1 MSAPPPG
8 PPDLS
13 IEPAHRDNLRGLT
26 WILFSVIASSAMSV
40 AVRPVSLEVD
50 SRMVVMLRAGITCGL
65 LLVAIPLI
73 WRYRDRMRFS
83 RPRDHLIRGALIAF
97 STHLGF
103 YTLASIPLATASV
116 LFFTAPIFATLLA
129 MAVHGERVGPRRIAA
144 VGAGFAGAL
153 IILRPGFRTF
163 EPAMLAALG
172 SSLLFALALTM
183 SRGLARADGPMST
196 YVSSVVVTA
205 VISLPLAA
213 PVLALPVSTYAW
225 VATAVLVV
233 AGGARGVADIQAYR
247 YGDAAV
253 LAPVTYLRLV
263 FVGIAGYL
271 MFDERIDGPTLLG
284 AAIIVTAT
292 LYIAQRER
300 MLKKED

>member
-8 PPDLS
+8 PPDLDAT
-13 IEPAHRDNLRGLT
+13 PAQRDNLRGLA

-40 AVRPVSLEVD
+40 AVRPVSLEID
-50 SRMVVMLRAGITCGL
+50 TRMVVMLRAGITTGL
-65 LLVAIPLI
+65 FVVALPLL
-73 WRYRDRMRFS
+73 WHYRDRMRFT

-103 YTLASIPLATASV
+103 YTLANIPLATASV
-116 LFFTAPIFATLLA
+116 LFFTAPIFATILA
-129 MAVHGERVGPRRIAA
+129 IFVHGEPVGPRRLAA

-153 IILRPGFRTF
+153 IILRPGFGAF

-172 SSLLFALALTM
+172 SSLLFAMALTM
-183 SRGLARADGPMST
+183 SRGLAQADGPMST
-196 YVSSVVVTA
+196 YISSVVITA
-205 VISLPLAA
+205 VISLPVAV
-213 PVLALPVSTYAW
+213 PVLDLPQSSYAW
-225 VATAVLVV
+225 IATAVLVI

-284 AAIIVTAT
+284 AAIIVAAT

-300 MLKKED
+300 AVKAR